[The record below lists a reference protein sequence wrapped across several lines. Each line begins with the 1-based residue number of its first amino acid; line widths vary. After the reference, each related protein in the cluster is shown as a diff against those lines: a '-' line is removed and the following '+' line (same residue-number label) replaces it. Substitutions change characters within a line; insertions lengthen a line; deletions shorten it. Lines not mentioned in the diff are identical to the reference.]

1 MSCSAQNQISSLS
14 IASSDIWVHVS
25 LSNPL
30 TPPQLAL
37 TFLLVRCTDSEQ
49 FRIPKTDYLL
59 TEGEESISKDF
70 QVCRPQNTG
79 LSSYH
84 LNFKWCSVLSSVE
97 LTSIL
102 VPSYRLKVTALF
114 SSCCRA
120 TVENAESAK
129 FKAFSFSVIKR
140 YSIVPVLFFCVFHY
154 TMSMRHTRHCD
165 TSWNTIRHHETSRD
179 IMRHYETSWN
189 TITFWAT
196 IRHYETQSHFEPL

>member
-1 MSCSAQNQISSLS
+1 M
-14 IASSDIWVHVS
+14 S

-102 VPSYRLKVTALF
+102 VPLYRLKVTALF

-129 FKAFSFSVIKR
+129 FKGFSVIKR
-140 YSIVPVLFFCVFHY
+140 YSVVPVLLFCVFHY

-165 TSWNTIRHHETSRD
+165 TS
-179 IMRHYETSWN
+179 
-189 TITFWAT
+189 
-196 IRHYETQSHFEPL
+196 